1 MENFNNDLLVDDNFS
16 FFMPADIVKSEKSKS
31 EEPEM
36 RIAGFAS
43 TSKQDREDDII
54 IQKGLDISDFLEYG
68 FLNYDHDSTKI
79 VGYPDKEKT
88 KLTPNGFWV
97 EGILLPGVELAKSI
111 WNTAVALKK
120 SNSDRRL
127 GFSVEGKTLK
137 RDVLG
142 RIVKAKV
149 YHVAVTGTPV
159 NASCTWDAL
168 CKSFSMDS
176 CKALSTQSTGSVLIP
191 ESLESAFK
199 TLSYTIGDDSEATL
213 HLNQLKQILAKKQN
227 LTKSELILYFQLT
240 KGLSFTDS
248 ESLVQKIINL

>member
-1 MENFNNDLLVDDNFS
+1 MKEQDKNLLVDDNFS
-16 FFMPADIVKSEKSKS
+16 FFMPVDVVKSENP
-31 EEPEM
+31 ETAEPEM

-43 TSKQDREDDII
+43 TSAPDREEDVI
-54 IQKGLDISDFLEYG
+54 IQKGLDISDFLDYG

-88 KLTPNGFWV
+88 RLTPQGFWV

-120 SNSDRRL
+120 SNSGRKL
-127 GFSVEGKTLK
+127 GFSIEGKTLK

-159 NASCTWDAL
+159 NSTCTWDAL
-168 CKSFSMDS
+168 VKSFSMDS
-176 CKALSTQSTGSVLIP
+176 CKALTTQGVGATLIP
-191 ESLESAFK
+191 ESLESAFR

-213 HLNQLKQILAKKQN
+213 HLNQLKQKYWL
-227 LTKSELILYFQLT
+227 
-240 KGLSFTDS
+240 
-248 ESLVQKIINL
+248 